1 LRQINVFQRRDYG
14 GVIGALGQRRH
25 GMLAVGPQPNR
36 FSGISTDADAIELF
50 GGYNLRQFNVS
61 L

>member
-1 LRQINVFQRRDYG
+1 
-14 GVIGALGQRRH
+14 
-25 GMLAVGPQPNR
+25 MLAVGPQPNR